1 MKAFQ
6 YYARLSSVAIAM
18 VTGLAGFTSTAN
30 AAFHLWYIQ
39 EAYSNPSG
47 SVQFVE
53 LFTPATDQEF
63 LTGIT
68 LTSST
73 KTFTFPSYAPAPT
86 DNHSLLLATAGF
98 GSIPGG
104 ATPDYII
111 PSNFFNPAN
120 DTLTYAGGVDTK
132 SFTGS
137 PFNGVSSLNYPSAF
151 AAATAATNSPRNYA
165 GAGTSVNLA
174 TPEPGV
180 VFLALTGLLTVP
192 FRRRRR

>member
-1 MKAFQ
+1 MKAFR
-6 YYARLSSVAIAM
+6 YCKPPHFSALALVVA
-18 VTGLAGFTSTAN
+18 LAGFTLTAH

-68 LTSST
+68 LTSGS
-73 KTFTFPSYAPAPT
+73 KTFTFPSYSPAPT

-111 PSNFFNPAN
+111 PSNFFNPAS
-120 DTLTYAGGVDTK
+120 DTLTYAGGVDSK
-132 SFTGS
+132 SFTGA
-137 PFNGVSSLNYPSAF
+137 PANGVNSLNYAGAF
-151 AAATAATNSPRNYA
+151 SAATIAANSPRNYA
-165 GAGTSVNLA
+165 GNGTSVNLA
-174 TPEPGV
+174 TPEPAA
-180 VFLALTGLLTVP
+180 LALVSIALVATCL
-192 FRRRRR
+192 RRRPR